1 MSMSTPPTDW
11 TDWTDD
17 RTTDHDPHGI
27 VPSDFVR
34 AWNSQTSE
42 TVTTIP
48 EALAVAERA
57 PSSTPHGELRRC
69 PECSSVSVSSK
80 TAIVEREN
88 TKEGTHK
95 CSACGA
101 HFDEPLPSEESELAH
116 SQATLGEVVR

>member
-17 RTTDHDPHGI
+17 RTTDHDPYNV
-27 VPSDFVR
+27 VPDGFVD

-57 PSSTPHGELRRC
+57 PSSTGPPPRSAFFAS
-69 PECSSVSVSSK
+69 PVSTS
-80 TAIVEREN
+80 TAYI
-88 TKEGTHK
+88 THYG
-95 CSACGA
+95 S
-101 HFDEPLPSEESELAH
+101 
-116 SQATLGEVVR
+116 TT